1 MGRLLAQ
8 FLDSPVFLLW
18 YASLTHITI
27 PVQQACTH
35 YHKLFIGRVELVN
48 SIFVQNSAYTLVYS
62 SLDPAQLLYSFSSS
76 EFLGSL
82 FVGAGLR
89 PEIDDPADLLF
100 VELTFTPTFSVLL
113 REVFNR
119 TLELFFLFIRQCLR
133 QH

>member
-8 FLDSPVFLLW
+8 FLDSPVLLLW
-18 YASLTHITI
+18 YASLTRITI

-62 SLDPAQLLYSFSSS
+62 SLDPAQLLYSLSSS

-100 VELTFTPTFSVLL
+100 VELTFTPTFSLLL